1 MIKRKILPLLAA
13 LLAGLLMVAAG
24 AAGAWWL
31 LRPNVATTQMQLE
44 KKPEKAVIR
53 DAKYVS
59 LDKVIVMLRSR
70 EGEPVSRYMSIDLV
84 FKTEAKT
91 EKLVREQLPL
101 LRSIA
106 VRFLSS
112 YTMDKASL
120 ATVEELTTDISRAY
134 AESYAHDDSPQ
145 PFIDVMIGKLIIE

>member
-31 LRPNVATTQMQLE
+31 LRPNAATAQAE
-44 KKPEKAVIR
+44 KKPEKAAVR

-70 EGEPVSRYMSIDLV
+70 DGEPVSRYMSIDLV